1 MSNIAKKNQFS
12 DKQKVAIEYIAANPG
27 ITNKELA
34 TLIKSKTRTVS
45 GWRTNVKFIDA
56 IYDRFMEVTGRELP
70 ALVLALIE
78 EGKQGNVK
86 AIELALKHFGKFQD
100 SVTIKI
106 ESPFMQH
113 LKASEITQDNFV
125 DAEFSVVADEPIE
138 LPPRNQVYNR
148 PNSRTIK
155 ENIKIK
161 DIKKKNGP
169 KHKKYLKDLSARR
182 KLVKRA
188 KAVNLEPLPAG
199 RPTEAARRKWMD
211 KLEKLEKNNRE

>member
-113 LKASEITQDNFV
+113 LKASEIPQDNFV

-138 LPPRNQVYNR
+138 LPPRNQVNNR

-155 ENIKIK
+155 ENIKVK

>member
-138 LPPRNQVYNR
+138 LPPRNQVNNR

-155 ENIKIK
+155 ENIKVK

-182 KLVKRA
+182 KLVTRA

>member
-138 LPPRNQVYNR
+138 LPPRNQVNNR

-155 ENIKIK
+155 ENIKVK

-182 KLVKRA
+182 KLVTRA

-199 RPTEAARRKWMD
+199 RPTEAARRKWM
-211 KLEKLEKNNRE
+211 EKLEELEKSNRE

>member
-125 DAEFSVVADEPIE
+125 DAEFSVVTDEPIE
-138 LPPRNQVYNR
+138 LPPRNQVNNR

-155 ENIKIK
+155 ENIKVK

-182 KLVKRA
+182 KLVTRA

-199 RPTEAARRKWMD
+199 RPTEAARRKWM
-211 KLEKLEKNNRE
+211 EKLEELEKSNRE

>member
-138 LPPRNQVYNR
+138 LPPRNQVNNR

-155 ENIKIK
+155 ENIKVK

-182 KLVKRA
+182 KLVTRA

-211 KLEKLEKNNRE
+211 KLEELEKNNRE

>member
-1 MSNIAKKNQFS
+1 MSNIVKKEYFTS
-12 DKQKVAIEYIAANPG
+12 KQKVAIEYLAVNPG
-27 ITNKELA
+27 MSNKELSN
-34 TLIKSKTRTVS
+34 LIKVKPRTIS
-45 GWRTNVKFIDA
+45 GWRNNPKFIDA
-56 IYDRFMEVTGRELP
+56 QYDRFMEITGKELP

-113 LKASEITQDNFV
+113 LKASEINMDNFT
-125 DAEFSVVADEPIE
+125 DAEFTVVTDEPIE
-138 LPPRNQVYNR
+138 LPPRDQINNKPQ
-148 PNSRTIK
+148 SRTRK
-155 ENIKIK
+155 ENISVKEI
-161 DIKKKNGP
+161 IKKNTP

-211 KLEKLEKNNRE
+211 KLEKLERSSTE

>member
-56 IYDRFMEVTGRELP
+56 IYDRFMEVTGKELP
-70 ALVLALIE
+70 ALIMALIE

-125 DAEFSVVADEPIE
+125 DAEFSVVTDEPIE
-138 LPPRNQVYNR
+138 LPPRNQVNNR

-155 ENIKIK
+155 ENIKVK

-182 KLVKRA
+182 KLVTRA

-199 RPTEAARRKWMD
+199 RPTEAARRKWM
-211 KLEKLEKNNRE
+211 EKLEELEKSNRE

>member
-138 LPPRNQVYNR
+138 LPPRNQVNNR

-155 ENIKIK
+155 ENIKVK

>member
-113 LKASEITQDNFV
+113 LKVEEINQDNFM
-125 DAEFSVVADEPIE
+125 DAEFSVVTDEPIE
-138 LPPRNQVYNR
+138 LPPRNYENDE
-148 PNSRTIK
+148 PMSRVRD
-155 ENIKIK
+155 ENKRVNKIK
-161 DIKKKNGP
+161 KDTKKYR
-169 KHKKYLKDLSARR
+169 KYLKNKQAR
-182 KLVKRA
+182 KKIVDRA
-188 KAVNLEPLPAG
+188 KAVGLEPLPPG

-211 KLEKLEKNNRE
+211 KLEKLERSIRK

>member
-138 LPPRNQVYNR
+138 LPPRNQVNNR

-155 ENIKIK
+155 ENIK
-161 DIKKKNGP
+161 
-169 KHKKYLKDLSARR
+169 
-182 KLVKRA
+182 VK
-188 KAVNLEPLPAG
+188 EW
-199 RPTEAARRKWMD
+199 T
-211 KLEKLEKNNRE
+211 